1 MKQRTLIWII
11 VIGFFAAAALGLVLT
26 RPRTPQ
32 DISDTRVL
40 MDTSVEIRLF
50 GSKKALE
57 AAFQRIQELDD
68 LMSRTRKGSDIYTV
82 NQKAGGEPVK
92 VDAETFHVI
101 ETALRYAELTG
112 GLFDPTIT
120 PLVELWGIGTGNP
133 QIPEPGAIENAKRL
147 IDYRKVEL
155 EPNGYR
161 VRLAEAGMGLD
172 LGAIGKGYAADSAAE
187 LLRQR
192 GVESALLNLGGNVY
206 VIGGKPDGSAWR
218 IGIQDPF
225 ADRGTHVTI
234 LQVRD
239 TSIVTS
245 GTYERFFIRNGKRYH
260 HIMDPET
267 GYPAETGLA
276 SVSIISPSSITGD
289 ALSTGVFLLGLEKG
303 LALLEELEGVEGM
316 LITNDRKVY
325 LTSGLKDQVKS
336 LAKGFEFHDQE

>member
-40 MDTSVEIRLF
+40 MDTSVEIRIF

-161 VRLAEAGMGLD
+161 V
-172 LGAIGKGYAADSAAE
+172 SAAE

-289 ALSTGVFLLGLEKG
+289 ALSTGVFLVGLEKG